1 MEGMDEPTAVTLL
14 SEIGLDLGGIGL
26 GVGEHVRGDSAVT
39 ATLAEQFL
47 GRPPVVERARTP
59 IDEILLALGGLAQV
73 IIGRLR
79 VSARDETLTF
89 DTMEE
94 RRNET

>member
-1 MEGMDEPTAVTLL
+1 
-14 SEIGLDLGGIGL
+14 
-26 GVGEHVRGDSAVT
+26 VGEHVRGDSDVT

-47 GRPPVVERARTP
+47 GRAPVVERARTP
-59 IDEILLALGGLAQV
+59 INEILLALGGLAQV

-79 VSARDETLTF
+79 ISARDKTLTF